1 MSRVDGGCRSHASHA
16 DSCERACACVLRV
29 QYVEEVSAVAQLLAA
44 SALSSSDLDPWFYDD
59 LYRCIDHFGMP
70 EAVRRLR

>member
-1 MSRVDGGCRSHASHA
+1 ML
-16 DSCERACACVLRV
+16 RA
-29 QYVEEVSAVAQLLAA
+29 QYAEVVSAVAQLLAA
-44 SALSSSDLDPWFYDD
+44 CALSSSDFDPWFYDD